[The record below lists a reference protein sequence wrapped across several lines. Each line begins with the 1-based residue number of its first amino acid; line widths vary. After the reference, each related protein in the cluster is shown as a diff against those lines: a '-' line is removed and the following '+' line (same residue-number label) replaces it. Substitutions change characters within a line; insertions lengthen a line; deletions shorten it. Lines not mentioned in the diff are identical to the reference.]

1 MCRFCTEEPVHSF
14 NPVCDIRD
22 IEVCDCPSLSSII
35 ESGVVPASGADSI
48 YNEVGN
54 TSEILG
60 RVRDGFEAVQ
70 LSRDIRAYQ
79 SRQRS
84 ASVSEPSVPSASASA
99 SADE

>member
-1 MCRFCTEEPVHSF
+1 MCKFCTEEPVHSF
-14 NPVCDIRD
+14 DPVCDIRD

-35 ESGVVPASGADSI
+35 ESGVVPASGSDSI

-70 LSRDIRAYQ
+70 ISRDIRAYQ
-79 SRQRS
+79 SLRKDS
-84 ASVSEPSVPSASASA
+84 SSSDIPAPSESTPLG
-99 SADE
+99 E

>member
-14 NPVCDIRD
+14 DPVCDIRD

-70 LSRDIRAYQ
+70 ISRDIRAYQ
-79 SRQRS
+79 SHQNSAPAPSSVS
-84 ASVSEPSVPSASASA
+84 ASSAAPTG
-99 SADE
+99 E

>member
-1 MCRFCTEEPVHSF
+1 MCNFCTIEPVHSF
-14 NPVCDIRD
+14 DPERDIRD

-35 ESGVVPASGADSI
+35 ESGVVPASGSDSI

-70 LSRDIRAYQ
+70 LSRDIKAFNAR
-79 SRQRS
+79 RS
-84 ASVSEPSVPSASASA
+84 AISASNEPSVASSGTIPAG
-99 SADE
+99 E